1 MDAIEPAMAEQSE
14 VPMVLEGAASADE
27 TKTEAAVREAD
38 LAALH
43 ASSFGWA
50 LACCRFDREDAE
62 EVLQTS
68 YLKILDGR
76 ARFDGRSSL
85 RTFVFGVVRR
95 TASAHRRL
103 RFGRL
108 LSLGRW
114 SASRAEPPAS
124 STPETVTVQAE
135 DERRLRA
142 LLLRLSPRQREVLH
156 LVFYQEMTVEEA
168 SEVQRISVGAA
179 RTHYERGKAALR
191 RMLREENDR

>member
-1 MDAIEPAMAEQSE
+1 
-14 VPMVLEGAASADE
+14 L
-27 TKTEAAVREAD
+27 VREAD
-38 LAALH
+38 LAVLH

-50 LACCRFDREDAE
+50 LACCRFDREEAE

-85 RTFVFGVVRR
+85 RTFLFGVVRR

-114 SASRAEPPAS
+114 SERRADPPPS
-124 STPETVTVQAE
+124 STPETITAQAE
-135 DERRLRA
+135 DERRLRG

-168 SEVQRISVGAA
+168 AEVQGISLGAA
-179 RTHYERGKAALR
+179 RTHYERGKTALR
-191 RMLREENDR
+191 RMLGRPTDGGSGDLG